1 MYGWLKNSTAGLL
14 VHVDRFL
21 FCSKMDLPEI
31 IEEPEAEDCVAP
43 KKAKIEVIEK
53 LITEVNHN
61 DQTTSTT
68 PNTTVSKDK
77 TEEVSQD
84 EEVTTPLSK
93 KQQKK
98 LRKAEQWEGV
108 KKLKRLKEREK
119 YKLKRKEALEK
130 GLPTRTG
137 PSRKALKR
145 NKVEQSSNF
154 LRVAIDLE
162 FDDLMTDRD
171 ISKCVKQ
178 CLRIYT
184 INRRSQQPCKLFL
197 TGITQEGKIHEC
209 FKKNDGY
216 ENWDLEWHFKPHSEV
231 FQKDKIVYLTSD
243 SDEVLEKLEE
253 DTTYIIG
260 GIVDHNHHK
269 GLCFDRAQKNS
280 LKTARLPLNENVD
293 MKTRSVLST
302 YHVFELMLKV
312 SQGKNWTDA
321 ILDTIPMRKG
331 AKPKTEEQS

>member
-1 MYGWLKNSTAGLL
+1 MELHQIKEDVEGSASKKLKLE
-14 VHVDRFL
+14 H
-21 FCSKMDLPEI
+21 
-31 IEEPEAEDCVAP
+31 EEKGQED
-43 KKAKIEVIEK
+43 KTI
-53 LITEVNHN
+53 
-61 DQTTSTT
+61 
-68 PNTTVSKDK
+68 TTVEPQSLSEDK
-77 TEEVSQD
+77 PNPVDGEEKEAS
-84 EEVTTPLSK
+84 TTPLSK

-98 LRKAEQWEGV
+98 LLKAEKWQEV

-119 YKLKRKEALEK
+119 YKQKRKEAIEQ

-137 PSRKALKR
+137 PSRKGLKR
-145 NKVEQSSNF
+145 NKVEKSSNF
-154 LRVAIDLE
+154 LKVAVDLD

-184 INRRSQQPCKLFL
+184 INRRSEQPCKLFF
-197 TGITQEGKIHEC
+197 TGIKEGGKIHEC

-216 ENWDLEWHFKPHSEV
+216 EHWDLGWHFKPHNDV
-231 FQKDKIVYLTSD
+231 FPKKQVVYLTAD
-243 SDEVLEKLEE
+243 SEEILDKLEE
-253 DTTYIIG
+253 DTHYVIG

-269 GLCFDRAQKNS
+269 GLCFDRAEKNG

-302 YHVFELMLKV
+302 YHVFELLLKV
-312 SQGKNWTDA
+312 SQGKNWTEA

-331 AKPKTEEQS
+331 AKPKNEEQS